1 MEFLSTKQN
10 HTPRA
15 TTGRKFFEDMVL
27 HPCYYLEVLHICQDL
42 NLNLPKSYVD
52 FLLDMGHGAGSF
64 LKGSDCFYDDLINI
78 QKWARALLIENN
90 FPLPLPDKAFVFLMH
105 QGYQFSFMDL
115 AEGYDPPV
123 YSYCEGQKEQTFIK
137 TADKFGDFLA
147 TEIAFHKSI
156 DSALEHLE
164 LSGTRAIATK
174 T

>member
-15 TTGRKFFEDMVL
+15 TTGRKFCEDTGL
-27 HPCYYLEVLHICQDL
+27 HPYSYTGILHIHREL
-42 NLNLPKSYVD
+42 NLALPQSYID
-52 FLLDMGHGAGSF
+52 FLYDMGHGAGGF

-78 QKWARALLIENN
+78 QKWARDLLIENN
-90 FPLPLPDKAFVFLMH
+90 FPLSLPDKAFVFLMH

-164 LSGTRAIATK
+164 LPGTRAIATK